1 MSVERSRTAQS
12 ALWSLLE
19 NAGLSL
25 ISLGTLV
32 IYTHLLSTAEFG
44 LFAVV
49 LALIELLQVFVTMF
63 FHDALV
69 QRAEARALHFD
80 TAFSFSLALSLVL
93 ASVCC
98 LGSPLFAMA
107 VGEPRAVGVL
117 CAMTLCFPAAAFSST
132 IVARQRRELSFRPL
146 ALRSL
151 VGRFVGAGIGV
162 ALIVTGAGVWGLI
175 AQQVL
180 IQAVGSLVLW
190 QSCEARP
197 RLRFARKEFRELAG
211 FGLYSMGSLF
221 LVFGVKRIF
230 AVACGIF
237 LGVEVAGYLNL
248 SFRAVDV
255 FWSIAATAATQVA
268 LPTLASLQADMP
280 RLRRAFQF
288 ATSFV
293 CVVLYACFI
302 GIGLVAPEVV
312 RVMFG
317 EKWLPAAPY
326 ITVLAF
332 LVLLQ
337 GPRVLVAPLLTALGR
352 PRDLLLSKA
361 CELAFVV
368 VALAVTRVP
377 SLGYAIG
384 IWVGREVVAL
394 PITARL
400 LQRAAGLGPLQQ
412 LRGALVPLAAS
423 VVMAAAVTLTRLAL
437 PNHVHG
443 PALLAVL
450 VPVGATAFIVSC
462 YAFDRELV
470 RSLLAFVR
478 AALIRRKSRV
488 ATANLA
494 LGRAP

>member
-1 MSVERSRTAQS
+1 MSVDRERTAKS
-12 ALWSLLE
+12 ALWSLIE
-19 NAGLSL
+19 NAGLAL
-25 ISLGTLV
+25 ISMGTLV

-49 LALIELLQVFVTMF
+49 LALIELLQIFVTMF

-69 QRAEARALHFD
+69 QRQDTTELHFD
-80 TAFSFSLALSLVL
+80 TAFTVSVALACLLSLVCVL
-93 ASVCC
+93 AA
-98 LGSPLFAMA
+98 PLFAAA
-107 VGEPRAVGVL
+107 VSEPQAAGVL
-117 CAMTLCFPAAAFSST
+117 RAMSLCFPAAALSAT

-151 VGRFVGAGIGV
+151 VGRFAGAAIGV
-162 ALIVTGAGVWGLI
+162 ALILAGAGVWGLI

-180 IQAVGSLVLW
+180 IQAVGSAILW
-190 QSCEARP
+190 KTCENRP
-197 RLRFARKEFRELAG
+197 RLRFGRKELRELSA

-230 AVACGIF
+230 AVVTGIF

-268 LPTLASLQADMP
+268 LPTLASLQHDLPA
-280 RLRRAFQF
+280 LRRAFQF

-302 GIGLVAPEVV
+302 GIGVLSPEIVGL
-312 RVMFG
+312 MFG

-326 ITVLAF
+326 ISVLAL
-332 LVLLQ
+332 LVLVQ

-361 CELAFVV
+361 AELVFVLA
-368 VALAVTRVP
+368 ALFATRVP
-377 SLGYAIG
+377 SLSWAIG
-384 IWVGREVVAL
+384 IWVARELLAL

-400 LQRAAGLGPLQQ
+400 LKRAMGLGALDQ
-412 LRGALVPLAAS
+412 LRGAAVPLAAS
-423 VVMAAAVTLTRLAL
+423 SSLVAAVLSARYLLPQSVGALGRLL
-437 PNHVHG
+437 
-443 PALLAVL
+443 VL
-450 VPVGATAFIVSC
+450 VPVGAAAFLGA
-462 YAFDRELV
+462 AFVLDRELV
-470 RSLLAFVR
+470 KSLLAFVQ
-478 AALIRRKSRV
+478 S
-488 ATANLA
+488 A
-494 LGRAP
+494 LGRAKRSSPQPGLAAGAP